1 MQHYLE
7 ITKQWQLLHFS
18 VWQHTANGV
27 KANRQ
32 TRSGTLPVMDWFP
45 QSPDLKITAAVW
57 DHVDGQWRK
66 RQKHPNNPSGSQ
78 DIFPKTTCIVITNFP
93 AVGSITSY
101 IILSF
106 DQFRL
111 LKSGL
116 KFKSSEVCQSQLHW
130 KPLVSC
136 QLPPITH
143 NSLYI
148 QFIYVLQASVFLM
161 AQRFLP
167 GCHCSPYTHIS
178 IENRPFVP
186 IPHHHFETLTIQGC
200 KGQIIHCLHLFK
212 ESNQ

>member
-45 QSPDLKITAAVW
+45 QSPDLKITAALW
-57 DHVDGQWRK
+57 DHVDRQWRK

-78 DIFPKTTCIVITNFP
+78 DVFPKTTCIVITNFP
-93 AVGSITSY
+93 AVSSITSY
-101 IILSF
+101 LISYYLILSF

-116 KFKSSEVCQSQLHW
+116 KFKSSEVCRSQLHW

-148 QFIYVLQASVFLM
+148 QFIYFLQALGIFNGTEIF
-161 AQRFLP
+161 AWLP
-167 GCHCSPYTHIS
+167 LFSLHSYF
-178 IENRPFVP
+178 NR
-186 IPHHHFETLTIQGC
+186 
-200 KGQIIHCLHLFK
+200 K
-212 ESNQ
+212 

>member
-1 MQHYLE
+1 MEHYPSW
-7 ITKQWQLLHFS
+7 IGSPRAQTSKLLQQCGIIF
-18 VWQHTANGV
+18 
-27 KANRQ
+27 
-32 TRSGTLPVMDWFP
+32 
-45 QSPDLKITAAVW
+45 
-57 DHVDGQWRK
+57 DGQWRK

-78 DIFPKTTCIVITNFP
+78 DVFPKTTCIVITNFP

-148 QFIYVLQASVFLM
+148 QFIYVLQASVFLNGTEIF
-161 AQRFLP
+161 AWLP
-167 GCHCSPYTHIS
+167 LFSLHSYF
-178 IENRPFVP
+178 NR
-186 IPHHHFETLTIQGC
+186 
-200 KGQIIHCLHLFK
+200 K
-212 ESNQ
+212 